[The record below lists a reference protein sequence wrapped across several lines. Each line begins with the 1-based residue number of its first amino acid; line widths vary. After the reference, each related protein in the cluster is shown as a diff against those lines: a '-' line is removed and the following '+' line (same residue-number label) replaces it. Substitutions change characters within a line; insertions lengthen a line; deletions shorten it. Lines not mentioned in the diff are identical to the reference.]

1 MKDIKTFVKLFDL
14 NIPDYEHFDYYIN
27 QYSRLERWEGI
38 KNNIN
43 LYHDFACSVTD
54 PYTYKIQKS
63 EEIINFLK
71 STRSFNE
78 LIDDN
83 LIPELP
89 VTKNFEYSEEKKYIS
104 IDINNANWQVLK
116 RYDPDFLNELG
127 DSWIE
132 FLKRFKLHPVFYK
145 SKQFRQHIFGHIN
158 PKKQVKAQRVIIE
171 NFINSIDKNGIKAV
185 CIKHDEVIFSFDE
198 WSQIINIVQ
207 EVDKISYLKWK
218 LFKIKRVEDFRLISF
233 HDINGSFLHKELS
246 GCNGNKYFIYLKK
259 YIFNEPID
267 IRDLYFRNDGDL
279 AIWNVEGLKLE
290 L

>member
-1 MKDIKTFVKLFDL
+1 MRDIRTFVKLFDL
-14 NIPDYEHFDYYIN
+14 NVPEYEHIDYYIN
-27 QYSRLERWEGI
+27 QYSRLKRWNDI

-43 LYHDFACSVTD
+43 LYHDFACNVSD
-54 PYTYKIQKS
+54 PYAYKIQKS